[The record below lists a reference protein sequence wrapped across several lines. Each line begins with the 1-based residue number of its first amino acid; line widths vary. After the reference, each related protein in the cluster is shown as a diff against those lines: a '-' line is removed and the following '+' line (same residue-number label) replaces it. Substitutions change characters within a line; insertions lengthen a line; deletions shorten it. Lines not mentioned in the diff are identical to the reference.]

1 MIVAASLM
9 LFAAC
14 SEAPKP
20 VEKKA
25 PPAAFPAGEWEVT
38 SLTEKLRSADQTTPA
53 TKHKIGVA
61 ETRKICSPAGPK
73 PSPTLFADQGDDCKL
88 DSDYAKKG
96 RINMSMQCQRPG
108 RGQVALTLDGKYD
121 ETTFEVVAETGT
133 YFTGSGDYALTQNIK
148 GKRLGDCPAEGTP
161 AAG

>member
-1 MIVAASLM
+1 M
-9 LFAAC
+9 LLVAC

-20 VEKKA
+20 VEEKA
-25 PPAAFPAGEWEVT
+25 PPAAFPAGQWEVT
-38 SLTEKLRSADQTTPA
+38 ALTEKLRSADNSTPA
-53 TKHKIGVA
+53 TKHKIGAA

-88 DSDYAKKG
+88 ESDYAKNG
-96 RINMSMQCQRPG
+96 RINMSMQCKRPG

-121 ETTFEVVAETGT
+121 ETTFEVVAVTGT

-148 GKRLGDCPAEGTP
+148 GKRIGDCPADGAP